1 MSDPKKVPA
10 LTPAKLNQGFA
21 MLPLL
26 SLIALIPFT
35 LFVRGFIQEGPR
47 IRGWNPAW
55 AGESIVMATGISLGL
70 VLSSPLISRW
80 MINRFE
86 KPGFWRRAGIV
97 FASASGWAIG
107 TIFLWGATLLVHG
120 LWVRNLVKFREALSF
135 DQVLGGLIAV
145 MLFFTIPLALIGGL
159 LARFLL
165 FKPSRAA

>member
-1 MSDPKKVPA
+1 MSDPKKPTLTIANRNKGLA
-10 LTPAKLNQGFA
+10 L
-21 MLPLL
+21 LPLL
-26 SLIALIPFT
+26 SLLALIPFS
-35 LFVRGFIQEGPR
+35 LFVRDFIHKGPR
-47 IRGWNPAW
+47 TRDWNPAW

-107 TIFLWGATLLVHG
+107 TIIVWGVTLLVHG
-120 LWVRNLVKFREALSF
+120 LWARNLVQFYEALAF
-135 DQVLGGLIAV
+135 GQILGGLVAV